1 MIEKE
6 AVWRERCRTLAHERA
21 EKEVRAALHLQPE
34 EPIPFN
40 YRWEHVQRVVQVALW
55 LAERTG
61 ADREIVEAAAW
72 LHDIRKGEPNHDKIG
87 AVEAGALLQET
98 DFPPE
103 KIAGVVDAIDRHA
116 GLTRAPGAP
125 PLEPL
130 ETAVLWDADKL
141 TKLGVS
147 MIAYQ
152 LSTRE
157 FDGASLAERR
167 QEMQKFLRT
176 VLSKT
181 VESMNTAPARHLAQ
195 VRYRAMASFLDEWE
209 SEDKL

>member
-1 MIEKE
+1 MNEKE
-6 AVWRERCRTLAHERA
+6 PAWRAQCRTLAQERA
-21 EKEVRAALHLQPE
+21 EKEVRATLNLRPE

-55 LAERTG
+55 LAERTD
-61 ADREIVEAAAW
+61 ADREVVEAAAW
-72 LHDIRKGEPNHDKIG
+72 LHDIRKGEPNHGTIG
-87 AVEAGALLQET
+87 GVEAGTFLQQS

-103 KIAGVVDAIDRHA
+103 KIARVVDAIERHA
-116 GLTRAPGAP
+116 GLTRPPGAP

-195 VRYRAMASFLDEWE
+195 VRYRAMASFLNEWE
-209 SEDKL
+209 SEEKL

>member
-1 MIEKE
+1 MNEKE
-6 AVWRERCRTLAHERA
+6 PAWRARCRMLAQERA
-21 EKEVRAALHLQPE
+21 EKEVRAALNLRPE

-61 ADREIVEAAAW
+61 ADPEVVEAAAW
-72 LHDIRKGEPNHDKIG
+72 LHDIRKGEPNHGKIG
-87 AVEAGALLQET
+87 AAEAEAFLQQA

-103 KIAGVVDAIDRHA
+103 KIARVVDAIERHA
-116 GLTRAPGAP
+116 GLTRPPGAP

-157 FDGASLAERR
+157 FDGASLVERR
-167 QEMQKFLRT
+167 QQMQTFLRT

-195 VRYRAMASFLDEWE
+195 VRYRAMAAFLSEWE
-209 SEDKL
+209 SEEKL

>member
-1 MIEKE
+1 MNEKE
-6 AVWRERCRTLAHERA
+6 PAWRAQCRTLAQERA
-21 EKEVRAALHLQPE
+21 EKEVRATLNLRPE

-55 LAERTG
+55 LAERTD
-61 ADREIVEAAAW
+61 ADREVVEAAAW
-72 LHDIRKGEPNHDKIG
+72 LHDIRKGEPNHGTIG
-87 AVEAGALLQET
+87 AVEAGKFLQQS

-103 KIAGVVDAIDRHA
+103 KIARVV
-116 GLTRAPGAP
+116 
-125 PLEPL
+125 
-130 ETAVLWDADKL
+130 DADKL

-147 MIAYQ
+147 MIAQQ
-152 LSTRE
+152 LSTRQ
-157 FDGASLAERR
+157 FDGMSLVERR

-195 VRYRAMASFLDEWE
+195 VRYRAMASFLNEWE
-209 SEDKL
+209 SEEKL